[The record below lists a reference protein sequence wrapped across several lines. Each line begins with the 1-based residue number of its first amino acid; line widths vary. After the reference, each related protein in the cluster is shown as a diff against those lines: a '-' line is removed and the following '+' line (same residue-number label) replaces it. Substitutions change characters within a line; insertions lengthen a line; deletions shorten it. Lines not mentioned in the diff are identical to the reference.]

1 MREAQAYLTRK
12 LRERDLGGDL
22 EGAKITLNEY
32 LDRWLKTAVGP
43 RVRPKI
49 FQDSS
54 RFCSCPS
61 PDALWPTRHNRLQSL
76 FALRAEL
83 AEGPLCAPAVAVTI
97 TASNVE
103 TRARPP
109 DSCKLPISNSFA
121 SSPLVDPIGHSL
133 IIPTLIRSWR
143 CSCSLDNMLRRTSV
157 CRKSDMRRP
166 K

>member
-1 MREAQAYLTRK
+1 MSTVASNRVKVYGREKIESINSAVLVFG
-12 LRERDLGGDL
+12 RELGRINP
-22 EGAKITLNEY
+22 EPA
-32 LDRWLKTAVGP
+32 
-43 RVRPKI
+43 
-49 FQDSS
+49 SS

-103 TRARPP
+103 TRARSP

-143 CSCSLDNMLRRTSV
+143 CSVSLDNMLRRTSV